1 MTMIYFSNFGEKDNG
16 NSLSNKDYEKI
27 TEIHFSI
34 LNLVNIFT

>member
-1 MTMIYFSNFGEKDNG
+1 MTMINFSNFGEKNG
-16 NSLSNKDYEKI
+16 NSLSNKDYKKI